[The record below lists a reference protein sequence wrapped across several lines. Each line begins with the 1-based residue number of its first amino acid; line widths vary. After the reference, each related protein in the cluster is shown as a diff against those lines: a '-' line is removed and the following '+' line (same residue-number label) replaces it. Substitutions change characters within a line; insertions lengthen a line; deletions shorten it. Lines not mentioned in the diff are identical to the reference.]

1 MIEISEFAGKQ
12 VAVLGLERSGLSAAR
27 SLAAG
32 GADLRA
38 WDDEPARRDGAQAEG
53 ITIADLYAMDWA
65 GVAALV
71 VSPGIP
77 ATGPDAHQIVQ
88 EAKAYRC
95 EIIGDVEL
103 FARRNLPARVVAITG
118 TNGKSTT
125 TALAGHV
132 LRACGRE
139 CAEGG
144 NLGTAVLDLPA
155 LAADDVYVLE
165 LSSFQT
171 AQTKSFAADVAV
183 LLNLSPDHLDR
194 HGNMAGYVTAKKRL
208 FAGQRPGQLAVVG
221 VDDDDSRAVFDE
233 LAAQEGRRVLAVSGN
248 GPVDAGVFVVGGL
261 LYDASAEK
269 SSAAVADLNQGRLIG
284 AHNWQNAAA
293 AFAIAT
299 ELGCDPEPAAE
310 ALISFSGLPHRME
323 LVGEAD
329 GVRFFNDSKATNMDA
344 AGRALS
350 AFPDIYW
357 IAGGRPKD
365 LGPDVLSP
373 WFENV
378 RHAFL
383 IGEATESFATAL
395 TGSVPFSRSGDLDH
409 AVADAHTKA
418 KRNAEDGAVVLLSPA
433 CASFDQF
440 ADFQARGDA
449 FRAAARAI
457 IAGGQS

>member
-1 MIEISEFAGKQ
+1 MIEISEFAGQQ
-12 VAVLGLERSGLSAAR
+12 VAVLGLGRSGLSAAR

-32 GADLRA
+32 GAELRA
-38 WDDEPARRDGAQAEG
+38 WDDEPARRDEAKAQG
-53 ITIADLYAMDWA
+53 ITVADLYALDWT
-65 GVAALV
+65 GIAALV

-77 ATGPDAHQIVQ
+77 ATGPDAHQNVQ
-88 EAKAYRC
+88 QARAFQC
-95 EIIGDVEL
+95 EVLGDVEL
-103 FARRNLPARVVAITG
+103 FARRNVPAHVVAITG

-155 LAADDVYVLE
+155 LAAGDVYVLE

-171 AQTKSFAADVAV
+171 EQTKSLAADVAV

-194 HGNMAGYVTAKKRL
+194 HGDMAGYVAAKKRL
-208 FAGQRPGQLAVVG
+208 FVGQRPGQLAVVG
-221 VDDDDSRAVFDE
+221 VDDGDSRALFDE
-233 LAAQEGRRVLAVSGN
+233 MAGQQGRRVLAVSGD
-248 GPVDAGVFVVGGL
+248 GPVDEGVFVVGGL
-261 LYDASAEK
+261 LYDATAEDP
-269 SSAAVADLNQGRLIG
+269 ATAVADLKQGQLIG

-299 ELGCDPEPAAE
+299 ELGCDPEPAAQ
-310 ALISFSGLPHRME
+310 ALMNFAGLPHRME

-344 AGRALS
+344 AGRALG

-365 LGPDVLSP
+365 LGPEVLAP

-383 IGEATESFATAL
+383 IGEATENFAAAL
-395 TGSVPFSRSGDLDH
+395 TGSVPFSRSGDLDR

-418 KRNAEDGAVVLLSPA
+418 KQNGEDGAVVLLSPA

-440 ADFQARGDA
+440 ADFQARGNA

-457 IAGGQS
+457 ISRGQS